1 MQLSSSSF
9 LTKRWQQ
16 KESKRKAEE
25 TRTPNMTYE
34 WGLEG
39 YDILDIL
46 PHGMYFPN
54 WATAWGGRKS
64 SLSVLR
70 TIRKIWSD
78 VTPRKNDWLGVQ
90 KTIKSMRWDT
100 WIPTRS
106 KCSSWRGDRD
116 KMYAELVW
124 NTLVMRNSK
133 WKYLQHFEEFRLSPQ
148 G

>member
-34 WGLEG
+34 SSLEG

-54 WATAWGGRKS
+54 
-64 SLSVLR
+64 
-70 TIRKIWSD
+70 
-78 VTPRKNDWLGVQ
+78 
-90 KTIKSMRWDT
+90 
-100 WIPTRS
+100 
-106 KCSSWRGDRD
+106 
-116 KMYAELVW
+116 
-124 NTLVMRNSK
+124 
-133 WKYLQHFEEFRLSPQ
+133 
-148 G
+148 